1 VQIVSVSG
9 EDPSY
14 MRRWLVVIAILLIS
28 FVVALIAFTPLI
40 KSQIRS
46 RTETYLR
53 ARFQSE
59 VDFTSFDIHLFPLP
73 RIAINGLTLRLK
85 GRTDVPPL
93 IQIQR
98 ASFTASLVDVF
109 RKRYTIENVTLEGLQ
124 IHIPPKSSGAR
135 PRIQGTD
142 VDLARKYP
150 ILIKEIHAANG
161 LISILRDDP
170 KKPAREFPIEQVLIN
185 NFSFDNAASFHAK
198 LTNPIPRGEIDC
210 TGNFGPWQADEPRH
224 TPVDAKFTFSHA
236 DMGTIKGLQGTLSST
251 GIFSGPLDFLNVE
264 GSTDTPDFA
273 LRISAHPVALHTD
286 YTAIVDGTNGNVI
299 LKPVI
304 AHFRHTTLIVNGQVA
319 DLTPEKGRTIA
330 LNVVSGEARI
340 EDLLYLTV
348 KYDKPIMNG
357 STTITAKLEIGEGQR
372 DILQRMTVDGQ
383 FGVANAHFTSP
394 SVQEKIDSF
403 SRRGQ
408 GRPED
413 TDIENVVS
421 GLTGNFRMA
430 GGSIDFSKLSFKVTG
445 AGVELSG
452 TYGLDKGEIDFHGK
466 LLLDAKL
473 SQTTTGTKSFL
484 LKAVDPFFK
493 GKNGG
498 SEVPIKIAGTKDH
511 PLYGLDF
518 HHKDTPKKN

>member
-1 VQIVSVSG
+1 
-9 EDPSY
+9 
-14 MRRWLVVIAILLIS
+14 MRRWLTVLAVLLVLGI
-28 FVVALIAFTPLI
+28 VGLVAFAPLI

-46 RTETYLR
+46 RTEAYLR
-53 ARFQSE
+53 ARFQSK
-59 VDFTSFDIHLFPLP
+59 VQFTDFDVHLFPRP
-73 RIAINGLTLRLK
+73 RITMDGLTLRLK

-98 ASFTASLVDVF
+98 VSFTASLPDVL
-109 RKRYTIENVTLEGLQ
+109 RRRYTIENVELDGLQ
-124 IHIPPKSSGAR
+124 IHIPPKESGAR

-142 VDLARKYP
+142 VDLATKYP
-150 ILIKEIHAANG
+150 ILIKEIHATNG
-161 LISILRDDP
+161 LISILRADP
-170 KKPAREFPIEQVLIN
+170 NKPPRQFPIQQVVVN
-185 NFSFDNAASFHAK
+185 NFSFDDPASFHAQ
-198 LTNPIPRGEIDC
+198 LTNPVPRGEIDC
-210 TGNFGPWQADEPRH
+210 SGTFGPWQADEPRH

-236 DMGTIKGLQGTLSST
+236 DMGTIKGLQGTLSSS
-251 GIFSGPLDFLNVE
+251 GKFSGPLDFLNVE

-304 AHFRHTTLIVNGQVA
+304 AHFRHTTLVVNGEVA
-319 DLTPEKGRTIA
+319 DLTPEKGRTIS
-330 LNVVSGEARI
+330 LNVVSTAARI

-357 STTITAKLEIGEGQR
+357 NTTITAKLEVGEGQR
-372 DILQRMTVDGQ
+372 DIIQRMTVDGQ

-403 SRRGQ
+403 SRKGQ

-413 TDIENVVS
+413 SDIENVVS
-421 GLTGNFRMA
+421 GLAGKFHMA
-430 GGSIDFSKLSFKVTG
+430 AGSIDFSRLSFKVTG
-445 AGVELSG
+445 ADVELSG
-452 TYGLDKGEIDFHGK
+452 TYGLDEGQIDFHGK
-466 LLLDAKL
+466 LFLDAKL

-498 SEVPIKIAGTKDH
+498 SEVPIKITGTKDH
-511 PLYGLDF
+511 PAYGLDL
-518 HHKDTPKKN
+518 HRKDNSEKNNQGKN